1 MFVIKINWSKGTIV
15 TADVNVAANEF
26 KVKGFTCVSTSGETP
41 EKFGWFKL
49 KEFTPNA
56 DPEFLAKVQDAF
68 STGTEISELKFGKQL
83 DAERKSF
90 MVVKA

>member
-15 TADVNVAANEF
+15 TSDVNVAANEF
-26 KVKGFTCVSTSGETP
+26 EVKGFKCISTSGETP
-41 EKFGWFKL
+41 NKFGWFKI
-49 KEFTPNA
+49 KDFTPNA
-56 DPEFLAKVQDAF
+56 DPEFLTKVQDAF
-68 STGTEISELKFGKQL
+68 STGTELTELKFDKLL